1 MRKFLSFFILAI
13 FFAGNTSAQEA
24 RVESVTLYQTMKGDV
39 FYNRTFFINDSE
51 SPVQIE
57 NVSAQHVPE
66 ETALAADQ
74 IWDQL
79 YKYLSDDEKDHLRN
93 YARSGLSIFVDASG
107 DEAVAVKFG
116 IVAYDAFKEHLGGLT
131 AVTMDPPTYG
141 MEWDFSPAYLFKF
154 KKYGVAGVY
163 VRQVRLKDGTI
174 WNFDEEET
182 LSKFYD
188 ELGVK
193 ISLDEKS

>member
-1 MRKFLSFFILAI
+1 MRKFLSFFIFAF

-24 RVESVTLYQTMKGDV
+24 RVESVSLYENMKGDV
-39 FYNRTFFINDSE
+39 FYNETFFINDSE

-57 NVSAQHVPE
+57 NVSARHVPE
-66 ETALAADQ
+66 ETASMADQ

-79 YKYLSDDEKDHLRN
+79 YKYLSDNEKDKLRN

-131 AVTMDPPTYG
+131 AVTMDPPRNG

-154 KKYGVAGVY
+154 KKYGVVGVY

-174 WNFDEEET
+174 WNFDEAET
-182 LSKFYD
+182 ISKLYD

-193 ISLDEKS
+193 ISLDE

>member
-1 MRKFLSFFILAI
+1 MRKFLSFFILAF

-24 RVESVTLYQTMKGDV
+24 RVESVSLYENMKGDV
-39 FYNRTFFINDSE
+39 FYNETFFINDSE

-57 NVSAQHVPE
+57 NVSARHIPE
-66 ETALAADQ
+66 ETASMADQ

-79 YKYLSDDEKDHLRN
+79 YKYLSDNEKDKLRN

-131 AVTMDPPTYG
+131 AVTMDPPSNG

-154 KKYGVAGVY
+154 KKYGVVGVY

-174 WNFDEEET
+174 WNFDEAET
-182 LSKFYD
+182 ISKLYD

-193 ISLDEKS
+193 ISLDE

>member
-1 MRKFLSFFILAI
+1 MRKFLSFFIFAF

-24 RVESVTLYQTMKGDV
+24 RVESVSLYENMKGDV
-39 FYNRTFFINDSE
+39 FYNETFFINDSE
-51 SPVQIE
+51 SSVQIE
-57 NVSAQHVPE
+57 NVSARHVPE
-66 ETALAADQ
+66 ETASMADQ

-79 YKYLSDDEKDHLRN
+79 YKYLSDNEKDKLRN

-131 AVTMDPPTYG
+131 AVTMDPPRNG

-154 KKYGVAGVY
+154 KKYGVVGVY

-174 WNFDEEET
+174 WNFDEAET
-182 LSKFYD
+182 ISKLYD

-193 ISLDEKS
+193 ISLDE

>member
-1 MRKFLSFFILAI
+1 MRKFLSFFIFAF

-24 RVESVTLYQTMKGDV
+24 RVESVSLYENMKGDV
-39 FYNRTFFINDSE
+39 FYNETFFINDSE

-57 NVSAQHVPE
+57 NVSARHVPE
-66 ETALAADQ
+66 ETASMADQ

-79 YKYLSDDEKDHLRN
+79 YKYLSDNEKDKLRN

-131 AVTMDPPTYG
+131 AVTMDQPRNG

-154 KKYGVAGVY
+154 KKYGVVGVY

-174 WNFDEEET
+174 WNFDEAET
-182 LSKFYD
+182 ISKLYD

-193 ISLDEKS
+193 ISLDE